1 MNQKTNYGNWVP
13 EKILTLCYVGAGVF
27 AIAACVTGLALHLT
41 VPTWIL
47 GVLAV
52 ICLIYG
58 IYMHVC
64 HELFAFGKGNM
75 MANVHQHLVDHL
87 DWNGEGTLLD
97 IGCGAAALTIRCA
110 KAFPHAR
117 FTGMDYWGVE
127 WNYAKEQC
135 ESNAKIE
142 GVADRITF
150 QKGDAAHLDYPDET
164 FDAAVSNFVFH
175 EVRSAKNKRDV
186 VKEALRVVKKGGV
199 FSFQDMFSQK
209 SLYGNMEEFVEEL
222 KKEGITEVHYIGNL
236 EKKLD
241 FIPGYATTPWM
252 INGMGILYGRK

>member
-13 EKILTLCYVGAGVF
+13 EKILTLCFAGTAVF
-27 AIAACVTGLALHLT
+27 GIAACVTGIALHLT
-41 VPTWIL
+41 VVTWIL

-52 ICLIYG
+52 ICLAYG
-58 IYMHVC
+58 IYMYAC
-64 HELFAFGKGNM
+64 HEQFAFGKGNM
-75 MANVHQHLVDHL
+75 MAQVHQHLVDHL
-87 DWNGEGTLLD
+87 DWDGEGKLLD
-97 IGCGAAALTIRCA
+97 IGCGAGALTVRCA
-110 KAFPHAR
+110 KAFPHAKL
-117 FTGMDYWGVE
+117 TGMDYWGVE

-135 ESNAKIE
+135 ENNAKAE
-142 GVADRITF
+142 GVADRIHF
-150 QKGDAAHLDYPDET
+150 QKGDAAHLDFPDET

-209 SLYGNMEEFVEEL
+209 MLYGDMDAFVEEL

-241 FIPGYATTPWM
+241 FIPGYVTTPWM
-252 INGMGILYGRK
+252 ISGMGILYGRK